1 MSLIKNFHQKLI
13 KKEISAKELVEQ
25 YLAQIK
31 KSDNKIGAYLNVF
44 EKKAKEQA
52 EKVDK
57 KIKAGKKIG
66 LLEGIPYA
74 CKDNILIE
82 GEKTTCGSK
91 ILENY
96 TAPYNAT
103 VIERLNKEGA
113 ICLGKTNMDEFAMG
127 SSCETSAFKKTKNPH
142 DLERVP
148 GGSSGGSAAAVAA
161 NECVFS
167 LGSDTGGSI
176 RQPAAFC
183 GVIGLKPTY
192 GRVSRYG
199 LTALASS
206 LDQIGPITQSV
217 EDAAIVFS
225 AIGGFDEKD
234 STSLTESM
242 PDFGA
247 LFTPGVKDLKIGIPK
262 EYFEQG
268 IDLTVREKV
277 KEAIKKLED
286 LGAKVD
292 EVSLPHTKY
301 ALACYYIILPSEAC
315 ANLARYD
322 GIRYGKSISN
332 SQFPVSSLLDVYLK
346 SRAAGFGPEVKRRI
360 MLGTYTLSA
369 GYFEAYYKKA
379 QKVRTKV
386 IEDFNKA
393 FEKFDLLVTPT
404 TPTCAFKLGEKMQ
417 DPLAMYMSDILTVPI
432 NIAGLP
438 ALSLP
443 CGFVGK
449 LPVGLQIIGNYYN
462 EKRVLEAGWGLEATN
477 RSF

>member
-1 MSLIKNFHQKLI
+1 MKINIMLRDLHQKLVN
-13 KKEISAKELVEQ
+13 KEISAKELVGQ
-25 YLAQIK
+25 YLGKIK
-31 KSDNKIGAYLNVF
+31 KTDDKIGAYLSVF
-44 EKKAKEQA
+44 EKKALAQA
-52 EKVDK
+52 EEVDK
-57 KIKAGKKIG
+57 KIQAGKKINF
-66 LLEGIPYA
+66 LEGIPYA

-82 GEKTTCGSK
+82 GERSTCGSK

-96 TAPYNAT
+96 LAPYDAV
-103 VIERLNKEGA
+103 VIEKLNNAGA
-113 ICLGKTNMDEFAMG
+113 VCLGKTNMDEFAMG
-127 SSCETSAFKKTKNPH
+127 SSCETSAFKKTRNPH
-142 DLERVP
+142 DSERVP
-148 GGSSGGSAAAVAA
+148 GGSSGGSAAAVASGQ
-161 NECVFS
+161 CVFS

-183 GVIGLKPTY
+183 GVVGFKPTY

-199 LTALASS
+199 LVALASS
-206 LDQIGPITQSV
+206 LDQIGPLTSSV
-217 EDAAIVFS
+217 EDAAMVFA

-242 PDFGA
+242 ENFGP
-247 LFTPGVKDLKIGIPK
+247 LFSPGLKDLKIGVPK

-268 IDLTVREKV
+268 VDKKIKEKV
-277 KEAIKKLED
+277 KAAIKKMED

-322 GIRYGKSISN
+322 GIRYGYSVNAPKN
-332 SQFPVSSLLDVYLK
+332 LLDTYLE
-346 SRAAGFGPEVKRRI
+346 SRASGFGPEVKRRI
-360 MLGTYTLSA
+360 MLGTYALSA
-369 GYFEAYYKKA
+369 GYYDAYYKKA

-386 IEDFNKA
+386 IEDFKKA

-404 TPTCAFKLGEKMQ
+404 TPTVAFKLGEKIQ
-417 DPLAMYMSDILTVPI
+417 DPLAMYMSDILTVPV

-443 CGFVGK
+443 CGFIGK
-449 LPVGLQIIGNYYN
+449 LPVGLQIIGDYYN
-462 EKRVLEAGWGLEATN
+462 EKKLLEGAWAYEAADKN
-477 RSF
+477 